1 MGDGNRLSNLL
12 EFLGLNASEIKKYKE
27 YRCESE
33 PMKVSNGQRNRSDTV
48 WSPPNLQK
56 SKLWTQSDSHMCRLV
71 KFAFEHGAT
80 KPPDFLCTGY
90 VTRQG
95 VITAYYTSEDSAE
108 ASLKVYSVHSF
119 EDMSKKGTG
128 QPQHPQGDWR
138 STGEVVGEWAMKEG
152 IPESWAPLGDMEEFN
167 EDHYSVE
174 EHTPELL
181 EKVVKSEKSDFR
193 KEVWDNNNIPELRN
207 EVVNVGG
214 SQLPQGDS
222 GQGSESTLSDDLR
235 SESILLNISVHAGTT
250 PMYNSSHFCPAEAVV
265 VR

>member
-138 STGEVVGEWAMKEG
+138 SNGEVVGEWAMKEG

-167 EDHYSVE
+167 EDHYLVE

-181 EKVVKSEKSDFR
+181 EK
-193 KEVWDNNNIPELRN
+193 
-207 EVVNVGG
+207 VVNVGG